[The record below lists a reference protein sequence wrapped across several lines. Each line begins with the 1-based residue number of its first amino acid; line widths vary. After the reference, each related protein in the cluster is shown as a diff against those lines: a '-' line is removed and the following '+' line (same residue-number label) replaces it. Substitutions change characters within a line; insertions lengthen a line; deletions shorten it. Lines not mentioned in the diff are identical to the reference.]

1 MRSREVMVASL
12 FALAACQTGRPL
24 PRVEVPPPVP
34 VLTEPAPQPVPH
46 TDDAATQRWLQQE
59 LGQQQAQAPKP
70 AAEIPTPAAA
80 PAAAK
85 PQVLQPQRAVPQ
97 TDEAATRAWLD
108 RTIEERR
115 AALPDQPPEPIYR
128 TVTVERPVYV
138 DRTVYAYPGYH
149 GGYVYGYGYDA
160 CGEPIYRT
168 CYPARCESTFPIH
181 TALGAGVGAIIG
193 YQSHRAGQGAWIG
206 AGVGLLLD
214 LAR

>member
-1 MRSREVMVASL
+1 MRSRDVLVAL
-12 FALAACQTGRPL
+12 TFALAACQTGHPL

-34 VLTEPAPQPVPH
+34 MAAAPAPQPVAQ
-46 TDDAATQRWLQQE
+46 TDEAATQRWLKQEIEQQR
-59 LGQQQAQAPKP
+59 GGVT
-70 AAEIPTPAAA
+70 PTPEAPA
-80 PAAAK
+80 PAAQQTLR
-85 PQVLQPQRAVPQ
+85 PVRPMPE
-97 TDEAATRAWLD
+97 TDENATRAWLD

-115 AALPDQPPEPIYR
+115 AAQPDQPPEPIYR
-128 TVTVERPVYV
+128 TVTVDRPVYV

-168 CYPARCESTFPIH
+168 YYPARCESTFPIH

-193 YQSHRAGQGAWIG
+193 YQSHQAGQGAWIG
-206 AGVGLLLD
+206 AGIGLLLD